1 MNIYIVLVELKI
13 PENIGFIARVAKN
26 YGIQN
31 LCLYNC
37 RVTESSY
44 STAANAKDV
53 LKNAVTIDNLPD
65 FLKKMNIVVGTTG
78 IKGGDYKYLRKT
90 MIPPERLPEELKGA
104 ENVAVLFGRE
114 DYGLY
119 SDELEM
125 CHLIVRIPTSAEY
138 PVMNVSHAAA
148 VILYFL
154 KSDVAENEDDEVAT
168 TGDIEILLQNLRK
181 MLEMIEYPKHRIR
194 RTEVIFRRVL
204 GRAKAR
210 KYEVQ
215 TLNAV
220 FRKTV
225 SYIKR
230 MGK

>member
-1 MNIYIVLVELKI
+1 MNVHIVLVELKI

-37 RVTESSY
+37 KVTEDSY
-44 STAANAKDV
+44 NTAANAKDV
-53 LKNAVTIDNLPD
+53 LRKAVIIDSLPD
-65 FLKKMNIVVGTTG
+65 FLQKMNVVVGTTG

-90 MIPPERLPEELKGA
+90 MIPPEKLPEEIEGA
-104 ENVAVLFGRE
+104 RDVAILFGRE

-119 SDELEM
+119 SDELAM
-125 CHLIVRIPTSAEY
+125 CHLLVRIPTSAEY

-154 KSDVAENEDDEVAT
+154 RSSVMEGEDNELAT
-168 TGDIEILLQNLRK
+168 YGDIEIFLQNLRR
-181 MLEMIEYPKHRIR
+181 MLEIVEYPKHRIR
-194 RTEVIFRRVL
+194 RTEVIFRRIL
-204 GRAKAR
+204 GRAKVR
-210 KYEVQ
+210 KYEIQ

-230 MGK
+230 TGK